1 MTFSTVEAALEVKFA
16 LLACGL
22 GAFVTTVKEPLRAD
36 ARFSFAGQAGEWV
49 VSAELRDA
57 KTGNIVVRDVE
68 GALDAKQIKQLA
80 KEMRGELKAKAD
92 VTRARIA
99 AERGAR

>member
-1 MTFSTVEAALEVKFA
+1 MSGHSKWATIRHK
-16 LLACGL
+16 
-22 GAFVTTVKEPLRAD
+22 K
-36 ARFSFAGQAGEWV
+36 
-49 VSAELRDA
+49 
-57 KTGNIVVRDVE
+57 